1 MTKPK
6 NSSSKK
12 KKVRG
17 GPHPRVVYNPDPA
30 KMAVGS
36 ALGAAMGAIVGV
48 AFVRNPNLFNDAMT
62 TFGGMLTHPSFLSAL
77 QSMGVSVT
85 GPVTYPSPP
94 ASHPPGGCGV
104 PGCPTNNPHAFEEE
118 EARVSQENPSWTHTQ
133 VQAEVSARLS
143 DQADRAHMADAQP
156 KRKSRSKKNSEG
168 EPEDTTN

>member
-6 NSSSKK
+6 KK
-12 KKVRG
+12 STKKPKAVARE
-17 GPHPRVVYNPDPA
+17 RYNPDPA

-104 PGCPTNNPHAFEEE
+104 PGCPTNNP
-118 EARVSQENPSWTHTQ
+118 SWTHTQ